1 MQIQRLGEDARR
13 RPLYGGSG
21 VLDLEYYF
29 RSTTALPSSVMRFHL
44 EPGTSEGEHVH
55 LSGDPGS
62 CSPESSDELYVVV
75 LGEVVMTVDGES
87 AVLRAGDAL
96 YAPAGSHHGVANES
110 DAPAELILVFGPP
123 TQARS

>member
-1 MQIQRLGEDARR
+1 MQVQRLGDDSRR
-13 RPLYGGSG
+13 RTLYGGSG

-29 RSTTALPSSVMRFHL
+29 RETTALGSQVMRFRL

-55 LSGDPGS
+55 QSGDAGS
-62 CSPESSDELYVVV
+62 CTPESSDELYIVTV
-75 LGEVVMTVDGES
+75 GEVVMSVDGVS
-87 AVLRAGDAL
+87 SRLGAGDAL

-123 TQARS
+123 VAS